1 MPTPEQL
8 IHIPFDGGLD
18 EYNDYIHI
26 EPPNLI
32 EAKNIIFPHDGA
44 IEKRPGFIN
53 YISSQNVIGIG
64 SPIVGTMQKLA
75 KHKNSI
81 LVHDGVD
88 LFSAIESANISP
100 AWSRVGRVTPVVGTW
115 TPITT
120 GYQNVKGMDCIY
132 VPNPVSADP
141 NAGYI
146 VIAYIAQKYVANN
159 NFQVYCTIIDA
170 ITGATVIQGKL
181 VSAGAVTEYYGVRL
195 AVANNRVVVAYTD
208 GIHHIYANSFLVT
221 DPTNFFGEV
230 LVANDVV
237 INSGTFDI
245 VGDNDAGG
253 SFRVVHETSLPAG
266 NLRCLLYDGTFTFLS
281 SIAIAAQARAGV
293 RGIGICV
300 HNSTD
305 AGKCLM
311 IAKSNNDGFNA
322 TDVFLISANYNN
334 PNIIN
339 GSSLVMASVALNTL
353 SVTTTQLVC
362 VEPASS
368 TKVTVTVSSHAS
380 GSPANSLSK
389 LYTFYCYGT
398 SFGLPASNFRF
409 HWELGAM
416 SRPFTYNGRVYHH
429 CDSMTDKSGIL
440 MDLQFRDQRGV
451 FLPDESIPVAHT
463 LPRITEDLFYQDA
476 ITKLSPSHVVRLG
489 NSSKFVTV
497 IAQQIGFYDIPKI
510 HLLTYDFNHPGNLTY
525 AELGDCTYFA
535 GGLMIYYD
543 GVHTG
548 EVNFLQT
555 PFSLRNIRTHL
566 EVDNGIPTPPPTGVT
581 PNGAYYYTL
590 CFDHKDAAGQI
601 AQSLFAVLDQKYVF
615 NLIGAPKS
623 VLCTYRSLYASIK
636 KAYYNTQGYSP
647 VYARFY
653 RTNVN
658 AQINGIYYNIYP
670 DTFVIQTGTG
680 TADNPG
686 GFVDDKQP
694 TSELTIHNYRYV
706 TGDVLS
712 NVAPPSSTH
721 IINHKDRL
729 WIIAGDQQ
737 TVWFSKKYTPGEQV
751 SFCDEFTFNVT
762 DNGLPLIALGSLD
775 GNLVL
780 FKEKSIYIVS
790 GDGPPKTG
798 YGGDLSEPQKINAEI
813 GCINPRS
820 ILRIPQGLAFF
831 SHFGLMLLTRSL
843 DVDYF
848 GKYVQNTV
856 EQYPVIL
863 GACVDNER
871 NLAIWSLAESETS
884 AVGILL
890 VYDFVENKFCTW
902 EVDKYPT
909 NPNKS
914 RDIIFHKTKMYTISD
929 RNNSVLVQSTNT
941 YKDLSAYVE
950 MSVRTAWV
958 KPAGLQ
964 GFGRVPTI
972 SLIGQQQSTDH
983 NLNLEIFYD
992 YELNPSYT
1000 HQFPVA
1006 QINVLPIEQMS
1017 HSPQRNECQSISVR
1031 IKDNAGLPG
1040 QNGKGIRLEGISFA
1054 IMQESGPVRLPV
1066 ISQS

>member
-1 MPTPEQL
+1 MPTPEQI

-32 EAKNIIFPHDGA
+32 EAKNVIFPHDGA

-53 YISSQNVIGIG
+53 YISSQSVIGNG
-64 SPIVGTMQKLA
+64 SPFVGTMHKLA

-81 LVHDGVD
+81 LVNDGVD
-88 LFSAIESANISP
+88 LFSSIESANISP
-100 AWSRVGRVTPVVGTW
+100 AWSRVGRISPVVGTW
-115 TPITT
+115 TPVTT
-120 GYQNVKGMDCIY
+120 GYQNVKAMDCIY
-132 VPNPVSADP
+132 VSNTVSTDP

-146 VIAYIAQKYVANN
+146 VIAYLAQKYTANN

-181 VSAGAVTEYYGVRL
+181 VSAGLVTEYYGVRL
-195 AVANNRVVVAYTD
+195 AVANNRVVIAYTD
-208 GIHHIYANSFLVT
+208 GIHHIYANSFVVT

-230 LVANDVV
+230 LVANDIA
-237 INSGTFDI
+237 INFGTFDI

-253 SFRVVHETSLPAG
+253 SFRVVHETAVPAG
-266 NLRCLLYDGTFTFLS
+266 NLKCLLYDGSFTFLS
-281 SIAIAAQARAGV
+281 SLNIAAQARASV

-305 AGKCLM
+305 SGKCLM
-311 IAKSNNDGFNA
+311 IAKSNPDGGGLNH
-322 TDVFLISANYNN
+322 TDVFLISANYVN

-339 GSSLVMASVALNTL
+339 GSSLVMSDILLSTL
-353 SVTTTQLVC
+353 SATTTHLVC
-362 VEPASS
+362 VESVNT
-368 TKVTVTVSSHAS
+368 TKVAVTATSHISAY
-380 GSPANSLSK
+380 PTNALTK
-389 LYTFYCYGT
+389 AYTFYCYGT
-398 SFGLPASNFRF
+398 SFGLPASTTRF
-409 HWELGAM
+409 HLELGAM
-416 SRPFTYNGRVYHH
+416 SRPFAYNGRVYHH

-440 MDLQFRDQRGV
+440 MDLQFEDRRGIYT
-451 FLPDESIPVAHT
+451 PIESIPVAHT
-463 LPRITEDLFYQDA
+463 LPRITEDLLYQDA
-476 ITKLSPSHVVRLG
+476 IIKLSPSHVVRLG
-489 NSSKFVTV
+489 SSSKFVTV
-497 IAQQIGFYDIPKI
+497 IAQEIGKYDIPKI
-510 HLLTYDFNHPGNLTY
+510 QLLTYDFNHPGNLTY

-535 GGLMIYYD
+535 GGLMLYYD

-555 PFSLRNIRTHL
+555 PFSLRNFRTHR
-566 EVDNGIPTPPPTGVT
+566 EIDNGVVVAPGVD
-581 PNGAYYYTL
+581 PKGDYYYTL
-590 CFDHKDAAGQI
+590 CFDHKDATGQI
-601 AQSLFAVLDQKYVF
+601 AQSLFSVLDNQYK
-615 NLIGAPKS
+615 ITTITAPES
-623 VLCTYRSLYASIK
+623 ILCTYRALYASIK
-636 KAYYNTQGYSP
+636 KAYYSTQGYSP

-653 RTNVN
+653 RTSTD
-658 AQINGIYYNIYP
+658 ATINGIYYNIYP
-670 DTFVIQTGTG
+670 DSFVIQTGTG
-680 TADNPG
+680 LADNTG
-686 GFVDDKQP
+686 GFIDDRQP
-694 TSELTIHNYRYV
+694 TTELTQHNYRYV

-762 DNGLPLIALGSLD
+762 DNGFPLIALGSLD

-831 SHFGLMLLTRSL
+831 SHFGLMMLTRSL

-884 AVGILL
+884 HVGILL

-914 RDIIFHKTKMYTISD
+914 RDVIFHKTKMYTISD
-929 RNNSVLVQSTNT
+929 RNNSVLVQSTDT

-972 SLIGQQQSTDH
+972 SLIGQKQSSDH
-983 NLNLEIFYD
+983 NLNLEVFYD

-1006 QINVLPIEQMS
+1006 QINVLPIEQIS